1 MKNKIIL
8 ILLFNVLISVN
19 LVKAQELYF
28 ESEKI
33 ISENENLIIATGS
46 VKVINENLYEV
57 TSEKLTI
64 NRNNKIYSFSD
75 NVVFK
80 NNDQSQIIKSN
91 FLKLD
96 QKNNIYELKKN
107 IEFIDLKKKINLFAD
122 SVSYNQSNELIIFTD
137 NVKVIIDKEII
148 IKSDLIVYDNSKKE
162 LNSKNQTIITDNLGN
177 QIQIEKFIYK
187 LNEKKLIGS
196 DARIIDKEKNIYE
209 IKDVRYD
216 IGKKEIYGKDVA
228 LNSNNEIKNN
238 KKNISR
244 SKSRA
249 IIIKDDQI
257 KFDKSVYTNC
267 NEYKNKNCSPWLL
280 KAKNITHDKRKK
292 IVKYDNVILKLYN
305 LPIIYFPKF
314 FHPDPTVN
322 RQSGFLMPTI
332 SSRKNGSFIQ
342 APYFFA
348 INDSSD
354 LTFSPR
360 FYDNGN
366 NLYQTEVRKITKNSS
381 SIIDLSLLND
391 KNLIQN
397 NKFTD
402 SHFFLNS
409 KVNLDLINYDKSF
422 LDIKIETASNDN
434 YLKSKNIESPIINSQ
449 TLLSS
454 NLSFKGYNDTT
465 EILLSTEIF
474 KDLNKEADNDGYEY
488 ILPNIEISKKYDFL
502 KLFNPI
508 ELNTKAYNKIYNTD
522 VNEKVLINNLNY
534 KTSNFTNNFG
544 FINNYE
550 FLFKNFNSEAK
561 NSSIYKD
568 KTSNNFQT
576 MIQFNSKLPLQ
587 NKGEN
592 FDQISTPKLSIKLN
606 PSKNKN
612 IRSEDRL
619 VTFDNIFL
627 ADRLGSNEIL
637 EGGMSITLGNE
648 YKIFNKKNQNHELFA
663 INLATSI
670 RANENED
677 LPNKSSLGDKTSNFT
692 GNSSLKLNNLIDLD
706 YDFLLDNDLKELKYH
721 KIKSN
726 LKINNFVTKFE
737 FLEENNEIGDES
749 FISNESSIQLNENKS
764 LLFRTRQNKKINLTE
779 YYDLIYQYKIDCL
792 TAELKYNKSYY
803 NDGALKPEEGIYF
816 SLTFMPLNNSV
827 NLPGIK

>member
-1 MKNKIIL
+1 
-8 ILLFNVLISVN
+8 
-19 LVKAQELYF
+19 
-28 ESEKI
+28 
-33 ISENENLIIATGS
+33 
-46 VKVINENLYEV
+46 
-57 TSEKLTI
+57 
-64 NRNNKIYSFSD
+64 
-75 NVVFK
+75 
-80 NNDQSQIIKSN
+80 
-91 FLKLD
+91 
-96 QKNNIYELKKN
+96 
-107 IEFIDLKKKINLFAD
+107 
-122 SVSYNQSNELIIFTD
+122 
-137 NVKVIIDKEII
+137 
-148 IKSDLIVYDNSKKE
+148 VYDNSKKE
-162 LNSKNQTIITDNLGN
+162 INSENQTIITDNLGN
-177 QIQIEKFIYK
+177 QIQLEKFIYK
-187 LNEKKLIGS
+187 LNEKKLIGT
-196 DARIIDKEKNIYE
+196 DARIIDKENNIYE
-209 IKDVRYD
+209 IKDIRYD
-216 IGKKEIYGKDVA
+216 VGKKEIYGKDVA
-228 LNSNNEIKNN
+228 LNSYNQIKIN
-238 KKNISR
+238 KGNLSR

-267 NEYKNKNCSPWLL
+267 NEYKKKNCSPWLL
-280 KAKNITHDKRKK
+280 KANTITHDKKNK
-292 IVKYDNVILKLYN
+292 ILKYDDVILKLYN

-314 FHPDPTVN
+314 FHPDPTVD

-332 SSRKNGSFIQ
+332 SSKKNNSFIQ

-348 INDSSD
+348 VNDSSD
-354 LTFSPR
+354 ITFSPR
-360 FYDNGN
+360 LYDNGN
-366 NLYQTEVRKITKNSS
+366 SLYQTEVRKITKNSS
-381 SIIDLSLLND
+381 SLIDLSFLRD
-391 KNLIQN
+391 KSLFQN

-409 KVNLDLINYDKSF
+409 NINLNLINYDESF
-422 LDIKIETASNDN
+422 LDIKIETASDDN
-434 YLKSKNIESPIINSQ
+434 YLKSKNIESPIITSQ

-465 EILLSTEIF
+465 EILLSANVFE
-474 KDLNKEADNDGYEY
+474 DLNKEGDDDRYEY

-534 KTSNFTNNFG
+534 KTLNFTNDFG

-550 FLFKNFNSEAK
+550 LLFKNFNSEAK

-587 NKGEN
+587 KKGEN
-592 FDQISTPKLSIKLN
+592 FDQLSTPKLSIKLN

-627 ADRLGSNEIL
+627 AERLGSNEIL
-637 EGGMSITLGNE
+637 EGGLSITLGNE
-648 YKIFNKKNQNHELFA
+648 YKIFQKTNQDQELLA
-663 INLATSI
+663 INLATSF
-670 RANENED
+670 RANENKD
-677 LPNKSSLGDKTSNFT
+677 LPYKSSLGKKTSNFA
-692 GNSSLKLNNLIDLD
+692 GNSKLKLNNLIDLD

-721 KIKSN
+721 KVSSN
-726 LKINNFVTKFE
+726 FKINNFVTKFE

-749 FISNESSIQLNENKS
+749 FISNESSIQLNENKN

-792 TAELKYNKSYY
+792 TAELKYNKTYY

-816 SLTFMPLNNSV
+816 SFTFMPLNNSV